1 MILSDSDFEAITQG
15 RHSAPHR
22 VLGMHRL
29 VDGGVVVRALLP
41 LAKGVVVVP
50 VHKVR
55 RSVIPLRRVGESDL
69 FEGVE
74 EEVNDVYA
82 YELMVT
88 WGTGEELRTR
98 DAFSFLPTISEN
110 DLYLFGQGNECRIY
124 EKLGAHPRD
133 IDGVS
138 GISFAV
144 WAPNAKRVSVIGDFN
159 GWDARRHPMRLLGQ
173 SGVWELFAP
182 NCGVGSQYRYQIL
195 QADGQLQE
203 KVDPFGL
210 YFEVDAKVSAS
221 TVCDNSRFAWSDSE
235 WIGQRER
242 RDPRTQPMSIYEI
255 HLGSWRKKTNGEF
268 YSYHEL
274 AGPLVDYIHQ
284 MGFTHVEFLPVS
296 EHAYY
301 ASWGYQVT
309 GFYAPSSRYGTPEDF
324 QFLINT
330 LHEADIGVLIDW
342 VPAHFPKDDWALA
355 RFDGTALFEHPDPER
370 GEHPDWGTAEFNFG
384 RPEVKNFITA
394 NARFWCDVFHLDG
407 LRVDAVASMLHLD
420 YSRKKGE
427 WTPNIHG
434 GNENLEAVELLRDVN
449 HVVHSEFPGV
459 VTIAEESTA
468 WPGVTR
474 ETATDK
480 KALGFTFKWDMGW
493 MNDTLAYFQKEHED
507 RKKHQDELTFAST
520 YRAQECYFLPLSHDE
535 VVHEKRSLLNRMPGD
550 EQQQFANLRALY
562 GYQWLYAGKQLLFMG
577 GEFGQR
583 AEWDHDGEL
592 DWGCLNVGDLPGG
605 LQKWVTDLNRF
616 YREEPAFWAGD
627 FYESSFF
634 WVDCADHAACVLSF
648 VRQTP
653 DCLRQALVL
662 LNLTPDAHEA
672 YRVGLPQA
680 GSWCEVLNSDSRHYG
695 GSNIGNRGGVDSQD
709 VPWHNQPWSTDFLLP
724 PLSCT
729 VFLHG

>member
-55 RSVIPLRRVGESDL
+55 RPVIPLRRVGESDL

-605 LQKWVTDLNRF
+605 LQKWVADLNRF

-627 FYESSFF
+627 FDEPSFF

-680 GSWCEVLNSDSRHYG
+680 GSWCEVLNSDSGHYG
-695 GSNIGNRGGVDSQD
+695 GSNIGNRGGVHSQD

-729 VFLHG
+729 VFLHD

>member
-55 RSVIPLRRVGESDL
+55 RPVIPLRRVGESDL

-88 WGTGEELRTR
+88 WETGEELRTR

-605 LQKWVTDLNRF
+605 LQKWVADLNRF

-627 FYESSFF
+627 FDEPSFF

-680 GSWCEVLNSDSRHYG
+680 GSWCEVLNSDSGHYG
-695 GSNIGNRGGVDSQD
+695 GSNIGNRGGVHSQD

-729 VFLHG
+729 VFLHD